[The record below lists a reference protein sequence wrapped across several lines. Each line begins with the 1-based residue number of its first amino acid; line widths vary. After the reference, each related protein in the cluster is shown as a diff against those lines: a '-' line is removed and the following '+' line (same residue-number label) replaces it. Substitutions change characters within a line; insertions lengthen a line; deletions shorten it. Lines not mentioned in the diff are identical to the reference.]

1 MFTDRRDAA
10 LQLAAK
16 LEKYREQSV
25 IVLGIPR
32 GGIEIAYYISRQ
44 LKATMSV
51 IIVRKL
57 GYPRNPEYAFGAMA
71 EDGSIYYTPDHRMQ
85 ISQETMD
92 KVEDAQQKEILR
104 RIQVFRKGLPLPDL
118 KDKIVLLAD
127 DGIATGATVMAAINL
142 CKNQGAA
149 RVIVAAPVAPA
160 DKIREIEM
168 EGAETVILLKL
179 PFLHSVSESYNQ
191 FQDLSDKEALYFLEK
206 RAKEKL
212 TERP

>member
-142 CKNQGAA
+142 CKNQGAV

>member
-44 LKATMSV
+44 LKATMSI

-142 CKNQGAA
+142 CKNQGAV

>member
-16 LEKYREQSV
+16 LEKYRGQSV

-168 EGAETVILLKL
+168 EGAEPVILLKF